1 MDQYSWAVPLMRYG
15 SDWRN
20 SRRLLH
26 EFLNAKVVA
35 NFDEYQRKHAYR
47 FLTRLAESPENF
59 LDHTKL

>member
-1 MDQYSWAVPLMRYG
+1 MRYG

-26 EFLNAKVVA
+26 EFLNAKAVA